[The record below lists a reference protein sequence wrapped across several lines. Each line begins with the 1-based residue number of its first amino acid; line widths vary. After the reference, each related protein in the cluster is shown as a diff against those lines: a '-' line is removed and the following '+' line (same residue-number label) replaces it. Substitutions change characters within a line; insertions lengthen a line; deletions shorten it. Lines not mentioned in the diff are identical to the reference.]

1 MTLKR
6 NKDTTLD
13 QNTHCLVGVAP
24 SFESTCANLWI
35 LKLSS
40 CDYYDNPQR
49 LPTISGKSWLW
60 TYGTT
65 YREQTSR
72 RHDCHV
78 YQTQPKPANPGP
90 LRTERAVLKTLCL
103 NQEKNEKY
111 WKVLKSIEKYWKV
124 LKSIEK
130 PFLWKLGDSTWEVYL
145 PTRPRVE
152 MRKRQEQET
161 RRKPPAVAT
170 TAATKTRRRR
180 RRRLRRFSI
189 F

>member
-111 WKVLKSIEKYWKV
+111 WKVLKSIEK
-124 LKSIEK
+124 
-130 PFLWKLGDSTWEVYL
+130 PFLWKLGDSAWEVYL

-180 RRRLRRFSI
+180 RRLRRFSI